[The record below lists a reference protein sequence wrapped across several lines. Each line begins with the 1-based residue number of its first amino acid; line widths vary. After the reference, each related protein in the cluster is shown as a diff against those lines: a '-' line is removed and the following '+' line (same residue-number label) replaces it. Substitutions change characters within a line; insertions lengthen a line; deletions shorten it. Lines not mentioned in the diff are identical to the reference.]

1 MRPFR
6 FRLETVRRLRDHAE
20 QRARDELARE
30 LSVHASLE
38 DEVQRSSGAVAK
50 ASAGAGTAD
59 LRSRAS
65 WQHFIER
72 RERERSSAQ
81 TELQQQTERVLEQR
95 GVLGQANREHQAITR
110 LEAKHR
116 ARHQDDMRRRQDS
129 ELSDIA
135 LQIHRRAEAGAT

>member
-30 LSVHASLE
+30 LSTHASLV
-38 DEVQRSSGAVAK
+38 DEHERSCGAVSA
-50 ASAGAGTAD
+50 AAAGARDAD
-59 LRSRAS
+59 LRARVS

-72 RERERSSAQ
+72 RERERSAAAHELRAQ
-81 TELQQQTERVLEQR
+81 ADRVDEQR
-95 GVLGQANREHQAITR
+95 GVLGQANREHRAILR
-110 LEAKHR
+110 LEEKHR
-116 ARHQDDMRRRQDS
+116 ARHQGELLRRQDA

-135 LQIHRRAEAGAT
+135 IQAHRRAEAGAA